1 MARQRR
7 FEWHKEGDQIFQMR
21 FSDELPSSA
30 ALTGTPTVRVDKLTE
45 GSDPEDWNNV
55 SAGASQ
61 SITVSGVTIV
71 DAVDDDGTTV
81 LGTNQAVQF
90 QLNADAATM
99 PDETDEPVPGR
110 NYRVVVTAD
119 RDDAGD
125 VVGKVGLTIHP

>member
-1 MARQRR
+1 MARQAI

-21 FSDELPSSA
+21 FSDELPSSV

-45 GSDPEDWNNV
+45 GTDPEDWDDV
-55 SAGASQ
+55 STSG
-61 SITVSGVTIV
+61 SISVSGITIV
-71 DAVDDDGTTV
+71 DSVDDDGSTV

-90 QLNADAATM
+90 QLNADAATL
-99 PDETDEPVPGR
+99 PDETDEPVPGT

-125 VVGKVGLTIHP
+125 VVGKVPLTIHP